1 MRGARRALNSGGR
14 AADST
19 GMSAQ
24 SLVLVQGLRDTRRTI
39 SEWNPHPWR
48 MVGGWLLASAAIS
61 LALLYSVYVVAKLS
75 IPDPTGFSVPGIN
88 RPAAGWA
95 DAGTIL
101 YRNALVLA
109 LHAMVCVAVFIATS
123 SLPQVSA
130 GMGGAWRWIHT
141 QAGRAAV
148 GFVICATL
156 FSLLTQSYALGGGT
170 ATLASQFGVSP
181 AILLLTLLPHAL
193 PELTAVFLPLAA
205 CMIVSHRRRLHQLLA
220 VTFVTV
226 AIAAPTLLLASAIEV
241 YLTPILLGRLVA

>member
-1 MRGARRALNSGGR
+1 
-14 AADST
+14 
-19 GMSAQ
+19 MSAQ

-48 MVGGWLLASAAIS
+48 VIGSWILASAAIS

-75 IPDPTGFSVPGIN
+75 TPDTTGFSVPGIN

-95 DAGTIL
+95 DAWMIL

-123 SLPQVSA
+123 SLPQAAA
-130 GMGGAWRWIHT
+130 GMGSAWRWIHR

-148 GFVICATL
+148 VFVICATL
-156 FSLLTQSYALGGGT
+156 FSLLTQAYALGGGT
-170 ATLASQFGVSP
+170 ATLADQFQVSP
-181 AILLLTLLPHAL
+181 AKLLVTLLPHAL
-193 PELTAVFLPLAA
+193 PELIAVFLPLAA
-205 CMIVSHRRRLHQLLA
+205 CLIVSHRRALHQLLA

-226 AIAAPTLLLASAIEV
+226 VIAAPVLLLASAIEV
-241 YLTPILLGRLVA
+241 YLTPILLERLVA